1 MTLPTATPGLAR
13 FGPYEVDMRSGEL
26 RKFGT
31 RIKLGEQP
39 LRILTLLIERP
50 GDLVSRQELRS
61 QLWSVNTFVDFDHG
75 LNAAVQRL
83 RDSLSDTAEQAK
95 WIETVPRR
103 GYRFVG
109 TVEWTQPNGSALTPE
124 AEILE
129 PPPGP
134 PSLPV
139 ARIPAGRRILGWRF
153 SALAAALV
161 LVSIGMVRLVRGPG
175 SSKPATAIRSIAVL
189 PLENLT

>member
-1 MTLPTATPGLAR
+1 
-13 FGPYEVDMRSGEL
+13 MRSGEL

-109 TVEWTQPNGSALTPE
+109 TVEWTQPNGSALSPE
-124 AEILE
+124 AEIL
-129 PPPGP
+129 
-134 PSLPV
+134 
-139 ARIPAGRRILGWRF
+139 
-153 SALAAALV
+153 
-161 LVSIGMVRLVRGPG
+161 
-175 SSKPATAIRSIAVL
+175 
-189 PLENLT
+189 